1 MWKHSKAD
9 SWASSL
15 SYPRSLEG
23 VQDCVLLIDSWM
35 ILVGAKQMKSS
46 GAVDPTVIKL
56 NQLGSSIECC

>member
-1 MWKHSKAD
+1 MWKHSKAE

-15 SYPRSLEG
+15 SYQSSLEG

-46 GAVDPTVIKL
+46 GEVHPICD
-56 NQLGSSIECC
+56 